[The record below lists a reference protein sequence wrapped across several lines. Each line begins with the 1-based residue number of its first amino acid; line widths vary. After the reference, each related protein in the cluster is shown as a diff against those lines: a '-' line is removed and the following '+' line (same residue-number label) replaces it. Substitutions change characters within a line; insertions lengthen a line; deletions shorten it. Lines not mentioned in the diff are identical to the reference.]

1 MVSGRAGMREV
12 WSLPEADVRA
22 GRRALWWSVGPEG
35 ELAVLLVH
43 RRYLRRGG
51 ARGWVGLR
59 PRGPFD
65 GELVTLTA
73 PGKQRTPLNGIREN
87 PGHLALLPG
96 GRLLLAGGRCRRG
109 EADGAWEPNAV
120 VYSAEGKPTG
130 AFCIGDDVPVL
141 VTDRSGGIW
150 TAYGDEGIYG
160 SHPESRAGLAGWDSD
175 GRVTW
180 RPRGR
185 LPDRPLQGCTAATD
199 GDRVWLVWY
208 SGTGSGTFLTRITP
222 STGEVVSRPGP
233 VHAPD
238 EFAVRGNRAVMA
250 VRNHNRP
257 SVELVR
263 AESDGAGW
271 AVTDRR
277 AVRLPGRVVM
287 HCGQGR
293 DGFLWLRAGN
303 TFLRTRA

>member
-73 PGKQRTPLNGIREN
+73 RGKQRTPLNGIREN

-141 VTDRSGGIW
+141 VTDRSGASGPR
-150 TAYGDEGIYG
+150 TATRGFTAAI
-160 SHPESRAGLAGWDSD
+160 PRAGQAWRAG
-175 GRVTW
+175 T
-180 RPRGR
+180 P
-185 LPDRPLQGCTAATD
+185 TAASRGAPGAGSPT
-199 GDRVWLVWY
+199 GPCRAARPPPTATGCGW
-208 SGTGSGTFLTRITP
+208 SGTPAPAAAP
-222 STGEVVSRPGP
+222 S
-233 VHAPD
+233 
-238 EFAVRGNRAVMA
+238 
-250 VRNHNRP
+250 
-257 SVELVR
+257 
-263 AESDGAGW
+263 
-271 AVTDRR
+271 
-277 AVRLPGRVVM
+277 
-287 HCGQGR
+287 
-293 DGFLWLRAGN
+293 
-303 TFLRTRA
+303 